1 MTCRGNSA
9 VLSRLIPP
17 AFYPVHRALK
27 AGRHLHYW
35 LKGGRGSGKSSFL
48 SLELLLGVMEHPGAN
63 GVVFR
68 KVKNTLRDSVYA
80 QLIWA
85 ARELGVAHLWKC
97 TQEPMRMTFLP
108 TGQSILFRGLDKAE
122 KAKSLKAPEGY
133 FGYVWFE
140 ELAEFSG
147 MEEIRSVL
155 QTALRG
161 RGDFSVFYSYNPP
174 KSARSWVN
182 REVLER
188 RPDRLVHH
196 STYLDLP
203 RAWLGEQFLLE
214 AEHLKA
220 VRPELYRHEYLGE
233 VIGTGTEVF
242 HNLAFREISEEE
254 IRLFPAISRGLDWGY
269 AADPLHYACCWYDA
283 GRRRLFIFHELHQ
296 AGLSNRETA
305 ARVLEEMALHG
316 RGYVCCDSAE
326 PKSIDDLYLLGV
338 PAYGAKKGPDSVKW
352 GVRFLSEE
360 VEEIVIDPAR
370 CPATKREFYGYEL
383 ELDREGAPM
392 ARYPDRD
399 NHSIDAVRYALEDA
413 IRAGYR
419 ERRRTWRFQG

>member
-233 VIGTGTEVF
+233 VIGT
-242 HNLAFREISEEE
+242 
-254 IRLFPAISRGLDWGY
+254 
-269 AADPLHYACCWYDA
+269 
-283 GRRRLFIFHELHQ
+283 
-296 AGLSNRETA
+296 
-305 ARVLEEMALHG
+305 
-316 RGYVCCDSAE
+316 
-326 PKSIDDLYLLGV
+326 
-338 PAYGAKKGPDSVKW
+338 
-352 GVRFLSEE
+352 
-360 VEEIVIDPAR
+360 
-370 CPATKREFYGYEL
+370 
-383 ELDREGAPM
+383 
-392 ARYPDRD
+392 
-399 NHSIDAVRYALEDA
+399 
-413 IRAGYR
+413 
-419 ERRRTWRFQG
+419 

>member
-1 MTCRGNSA
+1 MSH
-9 VLSRLIPP
+9 
-17 AFYPVHRALK
+17 AFADVHKDLK
-27 AGRHLHYW
+27 QKGHTHYW
-35 LKGGRGSGKSSFL
+35 IKGGRGSTKSSFI
-48 SLELLLGVMEHPGAN
+48 SLEILLGMMRDTERTNAVI
-63 GVVFR
+63 FR
-68 KVKNTLRDSVYA
+68 RYGTTIRESVYEQMLWA
-80 QLIWA
+80 VHALGVDSFWSAGVSPMQLIY
-85 ARELGVAHLWKC
+85 R
-97 TQEPMRMTFLP
+97 P
-108 TGQSILFRGLDKAE
+108 TGQKVIFRGVDDATKVKSIKAGKGYIKYVWYEEVNEFEGPEKIRSLNQSILRG
-122 KAKSLKAPEGY
+122 
-133 FGYVWFE
+133 
-140 ELAEFSG
+140 
-147 MEEIRSVL
+147 
-155 QTALRG
+155 
-161 RGDFSVFYSYNPP
+161 GDSFVVFYSFNPP
-174 KSARSWVN
+174 KSTRSWIN
-182 REVLER
+182 EYVLEER
-188 RPDRLVHH
+188 EDSLTHH
-196 STYLDLP
+196 STYLDVP
-203 RAWLGEQFLLE
+203 QAWLGEQFLLE

-242 HNLAFREISEEE
+242 HNLVFREISDEE

-399 NHSIDAVRYALEDA
+399 NHSIDAVRYALEDV
-413 IRAGYR
+413 IRA
-419 ERRRTWRFQG
+419 RFMKGRG